1 MKRSLIVVALLSG
14 SLLSAGEF
22 EMGLGAQL
30 IKPDGKFKYGSS
42 STSTEVDLSEDLGID
57 DQKVSIKPY
66 LQYTFGKNR
75 VFANYEYYSS
85 DSTERLNKNIEFDN
99 KIYSAGTN
107 LYSKLEYN
115 WFQTGYRY
123 LALDKKES
131 YSLGVGADI
140 NVIKMK
146 MELNNN
152 IQNASFDE
160 TVPLPTLVA
169 DGRVNIYKSLALKG
183 KAAFLPTGKVDYQEY
198 YGGLTWECA
207 FIDNAILN
215 AGYQYKRL
223 DMDVNDMDGHID
235 FSGLYVGAGYRFQTF
250 PLHITSPLISFMVQ
264 TQIMQLNANIPLKR
278 FKDEG

>member
-1 MKRSLIVVALLSG
+1 MKRSLLVAALLSG
-14 SLLSAGEF
+14 SILSAGEF
-22 EMGLGAQL
+22 EIGLGAQL

-42 STSTEVDLSEDLGID
+42 STSTEIDLSEDLGID
-57 DQKVSIKPY
+57 DQKASLKPY
-66 LQYTFGKNR
+66 VQYTFGKNR
-75 VFANYEYYSS
+75 VFANYEYYSA

-99 KIYSAGTN
+99 KVYAAGTN

-152 IQNASFDE
+152 IQDAGFDE

-169 DGRVNIYKSLALKG
+169 DGTVNIYKSVALKA
-183 KAAFLPTGKVDYQEY
+183 KAALMLTGKVDYQEY
-198 YGGLTWECA
+198 YGGATWECA
-207 FIDNAILN
+207 LIDNVILN
-215 AGYQYKRL
+215 AGYQYKRF
-223 DMDVNDMDGHID
+223 DMDVDDFDGNLD
-235 FSGLYVGAGYRFQTF
+235 FSGFYVGAGYRF
-250 PLHITSPLISFMVQ
+250 
-264 TQIMQLNANIPLKR
+264 
-278 FKDEG
+278 